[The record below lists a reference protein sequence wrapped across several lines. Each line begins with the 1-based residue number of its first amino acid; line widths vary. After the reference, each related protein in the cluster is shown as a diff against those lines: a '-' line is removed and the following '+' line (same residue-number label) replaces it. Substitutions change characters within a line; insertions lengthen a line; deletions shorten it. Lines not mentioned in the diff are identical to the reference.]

1 MTCEHPSFAV
11 HFLSLH
17 SQIIKLMKNLLRIG
31 NKKDSAQ
38 TKDLDLRGELDRII
52 DRARDENEALQSVL
66 DKMSTGKKKNSML
79 NDIR

>member
-1 MTCEHPSFAV
+1 
-11 HFLSLH
+11 
-17 SQIIKLMKNLLRIG
+17 MKNLLRIG

-66 DKMSTGKKKNSML
+66 NKMKIGKKIISKGN
-79 NDIR
+79 IE

>member
-1 MTCEHPSFAV
+1 
-11 HFLSLH
+11 
-17 SQIIKLMKNLLRIG
+17 MKNLLRIG

-52 DRARDENEALQSVL
+52 DRARDENEALQNVL
-66 DKMSTGKKKNSML
+66 DKMKIGKKKNSML